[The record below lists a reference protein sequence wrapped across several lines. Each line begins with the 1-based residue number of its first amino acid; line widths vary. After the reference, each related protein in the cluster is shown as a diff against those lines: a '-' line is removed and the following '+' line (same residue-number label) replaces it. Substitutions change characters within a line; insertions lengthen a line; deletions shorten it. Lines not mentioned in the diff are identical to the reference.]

1 MPRYSRCLCMRILV
15 ARTAPQAAFPEAG
28 SRSLVITDVSQYA
41 HLSDVDLAALA
52 AELDEIRTDVEAS
65 RGARDRAYI
74 TRAIAFQRW
83 FDIAARLII
92 AGTKGKIGWAL
103 GTTALAAAKCIEN
116 MELGHNITHGQ
127 WDWMNDPEI
136 HSKTWEWDMAGLTSQ
151 WRYTHNYQ
159 HHVFTNIVGVDAD
172 LGFGVLR
179 VTRDQKWRPLALLQP
194 LFAVLLGMAFEWGI
208 ALYGVISVQQEET
221 TDAGRT
227 AQKSAM
233 LPEMASHDG
242 QDYVLFSALSGR
254 RWRRTL
260 GANIVANGLR
270 SGWAYIVIVCGH
282 FVDGAE
288 KFTPSVRENET
299 KPEWYLRQMLGTA
312 NFDAGPTLGFM
323 TGNLCYQIE
332 HHLYPDL
339 PHNRYPEIAERVRAV
354 CATYELPYTTGPLLR
369 QYLLTVRT
377 ICKLALPDRWL
388 SATSHDAPEAAPDH
402 RFRAATELS
411 PLSRGAHD
419 VPRRGLVTAVRA
431 RSGRRQFGEDAP

>member
-1 MPRYSRCLCMRILV
+1 MTHDAAVLALPLYARPRSPHRSTRRLSRGRVTVPL
-15 ARTAPQAAFPEAG
+15 A
-28 SRSLVITDVSQYA
+28 ITDVSQYA
-41 HLSDVDLAALA
+41 HLSDADLTALA
-52 AELDEIRTDVEAS
+52 AELDEIRTDIEAS

-136 HSKTWEWDMAGLTSQ
+136 HSNTWEWDMVGLTSQ

-159 HHVFTNIVGVDAD
+159 HHVFTNVVGVDAD
-172 LGFGVLR
+172 LGFGILR

-194 LFAVLLGMAFEWGI
+194 LFAVLLAMAFEWGI

-221 TDAGRT
+221 TDAGRA

-233 LPEMASHDG
+233 LRKMARQAG
-242 QDYVLFSALSGR
+242 KDYVLFPALSCR

-270 SGWAYIVIVCGH
+270 SGWALH
-282 FVDGAE
+282 RD
-288 KFTPSVRENET
+288 R
-299 KPEWYLRQMLGTA
+299 LRS
-312 NFDAGPTLGFM
+312 
-323 TGNLCYQIE
+323 
-332 HHLYPDL
+332 
-339 PHNRYPEIAERVRAV
+339 
-354 CATYELPYTTGPLLR
+354 LR
-369 QYLLTVRT
+369 
-377 ICKLALPDRWL
+377 
-388 SATSHDAPEAAPDH
+388 
-402 RFRAATELS
+402 
-411 PLSRGAHD
+411 G
-419 VPRRGLVTAVRA
+419 
-431 RSGRRQFGEDAP
+431 RSGKVHAVSAGE

>member
-1 MPRYSRCLCMRILV
+1 M
-15 ARTAPQAAFPEAG
+15 A
-28 SRSLVITDVSQYA
+28 ITDVPEYA
-41 HLSDVDLAALA
+41 HLSDADLAEFG
-52 AELDEIRTDVEAS
+52 AELEAIRSDIESS
-65 RGARDRAYI
+65 RGADDRAYI
-74 TRAIAFQRW
+74 KRAIAFHRG
-83 FDIAARLII
+83 IEVAARLVIG
-92 AGTKGKIGWAL
+92 ASRGKIGWAV

-136 HSKTWEWDMAGLTSQ
+136 HSNTWEWDMVGLTSQ

-159 HHVFTNIVGVDAD
+159 HHVFTNVVGVDAD

-179 VTRDQKWRPLALLQP
+179 VTRDQKWRPIALLQP

-221 TDAGRT
+221 TDAGRS
-227 AQKSAM
+227 AQKKA
-233 LPEMASHDG
+233 LLRKMARQAG
-242 QDYVLFSALSGR
+242 KDYVLFPALSWR

-288 KFTPSVRENET
+288 KFTPSVLENET
-299 KPEWYLRQMLGTA
+299 KREWYLRQMLGTA
-312 NFDAGPTLGFM
+312 NFNAGPTLRFM

-339 PHNRYPEIAERVRAV
+339 PHNRYPEIAERVRALCV
-354 CATYELPYTTGPLLR
+354 AYELPYTTGPMLH

-377 ICKLALPDRWL
+377 ICKLALPDRFL
-388 SATSHDAPEAAPDH
+388 SATCDDAPETASEK
-402 RFRAATELS
+402 RFRNDMNGSEA
-411 PLSRGAHD
+411 PRDGAY
-419 VPRRGLVTAVRA
+419 VPQHGLVTALRAHRKLASARA
-431 RSGRRQFGEDAP
+431 RYAG